1 MNKTSIGRAK
11 ASLAGKVLL
20 GYRCGQGES
29 RQARTATA
37 KIGNVKTERSP
48 SEKPSPKT

>member
-20 GYRCGQGES
+20 GYRGES

>member
-20 GYRCGQGES
+20 GYRGAKL